1 MDQKAEG
8 VFFAPLASHKE
19 AIELLKRLTD
29 VGQPS
34 AVYGDPVTVD
44 DHTVITAS
52 EVSMGLGFG
61 YGLGGEEPESAQAQ
75 GSESAEDQERA
86 PGGFG
91 GGGGGGGGAGA
102 RPVAVIHIS
111 GDGVSVEP
119 VVDVTKLGLAFFT
132 LLGSIFVMRA
142 KIRKRYR

>member
-1 MDQKAEG
+1 
-8 VFFAPLASHKE
+8 
-19 AIELLKRLTD
+19 
-29 VGQPS
+29 
-34 AVYGDPVTVD
+34 VYGDPVTVD

-61 YGLGGEEPESAQAQ
+61 YGLGGEKPEAQQAE
-75 GSESAEDQERA
+75 GSESAQDQEGA
-86 PGGFG
+86 PGGF

-111 GDGVSVEP
+111 GDGVRVEP

-132 LLGSIFVMRA
+132 LLGSIFAMRA
-142 KIRKRYR
+142 KFRKG